1 MKESL
6 FAVQQKYS
14 RIFLKPGREASLL
27 RGHPWLFSGA
37 VSSVEGRPEPGDVV
51 VAATHKRES
60 LALGFYNSRC
70 DIVFRLLTTNMD
82 ETIDESFWL
91 RKIRTAMEM
100 RRKVI
105 PQDTNACR
113 LINAE
118 GDGMP
123 GLIVD
128 RYDSYLV
135 FSIATAGMEK
145 TRGVVLDGLLREIN
159 PEGIYERSEGRAR
172 QFEGLEDRIGCA
184 HGTIPETAEITEN
197 GLHFRVD
204 MLTGQKTGFFLDQRC
219 NRQLLEKL
227 CDQAMVL
234 NCFSYT
240 GAFSVYCARGGAKR
254 VVSVESSEP
263 ANGMARWNLQKN
275 GFPADQCPVVRADV
289 FSYLR
294 ETDEYFDIM
303 ILDPPAFAKAKKD
316 VAKAARAYKDVNL
329 QAVRRIREGGILA
342 TFSCSNYIDEDLFGK
357 IVAGAIRDAGKTARL
372 LQRLGPGPD
381 HPTSLAHPEGRY
393 LKGLLLHISK

>member
-1 MKESL
+1 M
-6 FAVQQKYS
+6 QQKYS

-60 LALGFYNSRC
+60 LALGFYNPRC

-91 RKIRTAMEM
+91 RKIRTAMEL
-100 RRKVI
+100 RRKVV
-105 PQDTNACR
+105 PQDTNAYR
-113 LINAE
+113 LVNAE

-128 RYDSYLV
+128 RYDRYLV
-135 FSIATAGMEK
+135 FSIATAGMEQS
-145 TRGVVLDGLLREIN
+145 RSAVLDGLLREIT

-172 QFEGLEDRIGCA
+172 KIEGQEDRIGCV

-204 MLTGQKTGFFLDQRC
+204 MLTGQKTGFFLDQRP

-227 CDQAMVL
+227 CDQSTCL
-234 NCFSYT
+234 NAFSYT
-240 GAFSVYCARGGAKR
+240 GAFSVYCTRGGAKR
-254 VVSVESSEP
+254 VISVDSSES
-263 ANGMARWNLQKN
+263 ANEMARWNLQKN
-275 GFPADQCPVVRADV
+275 GFSEDQCPVVRADV
-289 FSYLR
+289 FTFLR
-294 ETDEYFDIM
+294 ETDERFDIM

-329 QAVRRIREGGILA
+329 QAVRCIRDGGILA

-357 IVAGAIRDAGKTARL
+357 IVSGAVRDAGKTARL
-372 LQRLGPGPD
+372 LQTLGPGQD
-381 HPTSLAHPEGRY
+381 HPINLAHPEGRY
-393 LKGLLLHISK
+393 LKGLLLHIST

>member
-1 MKESL
+1 M
-6 FAVQQKYS
+6 QQKYS

-60 LALGFYNSRC
+60 LALGFYNPRC

-91 RKIRTAMEM
+91 RKIRTAMEL

-105 PQDTNACR
+105 PQDTNAYR

-128 RYDSYLV
+128 RYDRYLV
-135 FSIATAGMEK
+135 FSIATAGMEQS
-145 TRGVVLDGLLREIN
+145 RSAVLDGLLREIT

-172 QFEGLEDRIGCA
+172 KIEGQEDRIGCV

-204 MLTGQKTGFFLDQRC
+204 MLTGQKTGFFLDQRP

-227 CDQAMVL
+227 CDQSTCL
-234 NCFSYT
+234 NAFSYT
-240 GAFSVYCARGGAKR
+240 GAFSVYCTRGGAKR
-254 VVSVESSEP
+254 VISVDSSES
-263 ANGMARWNLQKN
+263 ANEMARWNLQKN
-275 GFPADQCPVVRADV
+275 GFSEDQCPVVRADV
-289 FSYLR
+289 FTFLR
-294 ETDEYFDIM
+294 ETDERFDIM

-329 QAVRRIREGGILA
+329 QAVRCIRDGGILA

-357 IVAGAIRDAGKTARL
+357 IVSGAVRDAGKTARL
-372 LQRLGPGPD
+372 LQTLGPGQD
-381 HPTSLAHPEGRY
+381 HPINLAHPEGRY
-393 LKGLLLHISK
+393 LKGLLLHISA

>member
-1 MKESL
+1 MRS
-6 FAVQQKYS
+6 KYP

-27 RGHPWLFSGA
+27 REHPWLFSGA

-60 LALGFYNSRC
+60 LALGFYNPRC

-82 ETIDESFWL
+82 ETIDEGFWL
-91 RKIRTAMEM
+91 RKIRTAMEL

-105 PQDTNACR
+105 PKDTNAYR
-113 LINAE
+113 LVNAE

-128 RYDSYLV
+128 RYDRYLV
-135 FSIATAGMEK
+135 FSIATAGMEQN
-145 TRGVVLDGLLREIN
+145 RGVVLDGLLREIN

-172 QFEGLEDRIGCA
+172 QIEGLEDRIGCV

-204 MLTGQKTGFFLDQRC
+204 MLTGQKTGFFLDQRH
-219 NRQLLEKL
+219 NREIVEKFSNQTT
-227 CDQAMVL
+227 CL
-234 NCFSYT
+234 NAFSYT
-240 GAFSVYCARGGAKR
+240 GAFSVYCTRGGAKR
-254 VVSVESSEP
+254 VISVDSSES
-263 ANGMARWNLQKN
+263 ANEMARWNLQKN
-275 GFPADQCPVVRADV
+275 GFSADQCPVVRADV
-289 FSYLR
+289 FTYLR
-294 ETDEYFDIM
+294 ETDGCFDIM

-329 QAVRRIREGGILA
+329 QAVRRIRDGGILA

-357 IVAGAIRDAGKTARL
+357 IVAGAVRDAGKTARL
-372 LQRLGPGPD
+372 LQTLGPGPD
-381 HPTSLAHPEGRY
+381 HPTNLAHPEGRY
-393 LKGLLLHISK
+393 LKGLLLHIST

>member
-1 MKESL
+1 MRS
-6 FAVQQKYS
+6 KYPK
-14 RIFLKPGREASLL
+14 IFLKPGREASLL

-37 VSSVEGRPEPGDVV
+37 VLSVEGCPEPGDVV

-60 LALGFYNSRC
+60 LALGFYNPRC

-82 ETIDESFWL
+82 ETLDESFWL
-91 RKIRTAMEM
+91 RKIRTAMEL
-100 RRKVI
+100 RGKVI
-105 PQDTNACR
+105 PQDTNAYR
-113 LINAE
+113 LVNAE

-128 RYDSYLV
+128 QYGPYLV
-135 FSIATAGMEK
+135 FSIATAGIEK
-145 TRGVVLDGLLREIN
+145 NRGVVLDSLLREIN
-159 PEGIYERSEGRAR
+159 PEGIYECSEGRAR
-172 QFEGLEDRIGCA
+172 KIEGLEDRIGCVL
-184 HGTIPETAEITEN
+184 GNFPETTEIMEN

-204 MLTGQKTGFFLDQRC
+204 MLTGQKTGFFLDQRP

-227 CDQAMVL
+227 CNGATVL
-234 NCFSYT
+234 NGFSYT

-254 VVSVESSEP
+254 VISVESSEP
-263 ANGMARWNLQKN
+263 ANKMARWNLQKN
-275 GFPADQCPVVRADV
+275 GFSADQCPVVRADI
-289 FSYLR
+289 FTFLR

-316 VAKAARAYKDVNL
+316 VAKAASAYKDINL
-329 QAVRRIREGGILA
+329 QAVRRTREGGFLA

-357 IVAGAIRDAGKTARL
+357 IIAGASRDAGKTARL
-372 LQRLGPGPD
+372 LQVLGPGPD

-393 LKGLLLHISK
+393 LKGLLIHISI

>member
-1 MKESL
+1 M
-6 FAVQQKYS
+6 QQKYS

-60 LALGFYNSRC
+60 LALGFYNPRC

-91 RKIRTAMEM
+91 RKIRTAMEL

-105 PQDTNACR
+105 PQDTNAYR

-128 RYDSYLV
+128 RYDRYLV
-135 FSIATAGMEK
+135 FSIATAGMEQS
-145 TRGVVLDGLLREIN
+145 RSAVLDGLLREIT

-172 QFEGLEDRIGCA
+172 KIEGQEDRIGCV

-204 MLTGQKTGFFLDQRC
+204 MLTGQKTGFFLDQRP

-227 CDQAMVL
+227 CDQSTCL
-234 NCFSYT
+234 NAFSYT
-240 GAFSVYCARGGAKR
+240 GAFSVYCTRGGAKR
-254 VVSVESSEP
+254 VISVDSSES
-263 ANGMARWNLQKN
+263 ANEMARWNLQKN
-275 GFPADQCPVVRADV
+275 GFSEDQCPVVRADV
-289 FSYLR
+289 FTFLR
-294 ETDEYFDIM
+294 ETDERFDIM

-329 QAVRRIREGGILA
+329 QAVRCIRDGGILA

-357 IVAGAIRDAGKTARL
+357 IVSGAVRDAGKTARL
-372 LQRLGPGPD
+372 LQTLGPGQD
-381 HPTSLAHPEGRY
+381 HPINLAHPEGRY
-393 LKGLLLHISK
+393 LKGLLLHIST

>member
-1 MKESL
+1 MRL
-6 FAVQQKYS
+6 KYP

-51 VAATHKRES
+51 VAETHQRES
-60 LALGFYNSRC
+60 LALGFYNPRC
-70 DIVFRLLTTNMD
+70 DIVFRLLTMNMD
-82 ETIDESFWL
+82 ETIDENFWL
-91 RKIRTAMEM
+91 RKIRTAMEL
-100 RRKVI
+100 RGKVI
-105 PQDTNACR
+105 PRGTNACR

-128 RYDSYLV
+128 RYGLYLV
-135 FSIATAGMEK
+135 FSIATAGIEK
-145 TRGVVLDGLLREIN
+145 NRGVILDSLLREIN

-172 QFEGLEDRIGCA
+172 QIEGIDDHIGCV
-184 HGTIPETAEITEN
+184 HGTIPETTEITEN

-204 MLTGQKTGFFLDQRC
+204 MLSGQKTGFFLDQRP
-219 NRQLLEKL
+219 NREIMEKFSN
-227 CDQAMVL
+227 QATVF
-234 NCFSYT
+234 NGFSYT

-254 VVSVESSEP
+254 VVSVESSEA
-263 ANGMARWNLQKN
+263 ANEMARWNLQKN
-275 GFPADQCPVVRADV
+275 GFSADQCPVVRADV
-289 FSYLR
+289 FTHLR

-329 QAVRRIREGGILA
+329 QAARRLRDGGILA

-357 IVAGAIRDAGKTARL
+357 IVAGAIRDAEKTACL
-372 LQRLGPGPD
+372 LQTLGPGPD
-381 HPTSLAHPEGRY
+381 HPTNLVHPEGRY
-393 LKGLLLHISK
+393 LKGLLIHIST

>member
-1 MKESL
+1 M
-6 FAVQQKYS
+6 QQKYS
-14 RIFLKPGREASLL
+14 RIFLKPGREASLR
-27 RGHPWLFSGA
+27 RGHPWVFSGA

-51 VAATHKRES
+51 VAATQKGES
-60 LALGFYNSRC
+60 LALGFYNPRC
-70 DIVFRLLTTNMD
+70 DIVFRLLTTSMD

-91 RKIRTAMEM
+91 RKIRTAMEL

-128 RYDSYLV
+128 RYDRYLV
-135 FSIATAGMEK
+135 FSIATAGME
-145 TRGVVLDGLLREIN
+145 RNRHEILNILLHEMELEGV
-159 PEGIYERSEGRAR
+159 YERSEGRAR
-172 QFEGLEDRIGCA
+172 QIEGIDDHIGCV
-184 HGTIPETAEITEN
+184 HGTIPETTEIMEN

-204 MLTGQKTGFFLDQRC
+204 MLTGQKTGFFLDQRP

-227 CDQAMVL
+227 CDGATVL
-234 NCFSYT
+234 NGFSYT
-240 GAFSVYCARGGAKR
+240 GAFSVYCARGGATR
-254 VVSVESSEP
+254 VVSVDSSEA

-275 GFPADQCPVVRADV
+275 GFSADQCPVVRADV

-316 VAKAARAYKDVNL
+316 VAKAARAYKDINL
-329 QAVRRIREGGILA
+329 QAVRRIREGGFLA

-372 LQRLGPGPD
+372 LQTLGPGPD
-381 HPTSLAHPEGRY
+381 HPTNLAHPEGRY
-393 LKGLLLHISK
+393 LKGLLLHIST